1 MRKLLAFALITL
13 AVCSRG
19 AQTPSQVLASASAW
33 QQLSDRDLR
42 IASSYLLLQLA
53 GLSTTPTGPGS
64 SGLPPNC
71 ILVRASQDQCLIQN
85 NTGYL
90 NAGQLIG
97 TASGAYK
104 IRNNL
109 SVSNNAAGDQVTLSG
124 TVDSD
129 YNGYSGTW
137 GFGSEGAHS
146 KHASI
151 ADFSSPV
158 QLSGGSALVGAG
170 ETQAGFNNDYAGNAR
185 SVPWDIGAYEYQS
198 PATFLGGTG
207 SGGGGTFGSWR
218 TQ

>member
-53 GLSTTPTGPGS
+53 GLSTTPTATMS
-64 SGLPPNC
+64 NAASWQALSDHDLLIAQAYLLTQVTSG
-71 ILVRASQDQCLIQN
+71 
-85 NTGYL
+85 
-90 NAGQLIG
+90 
-97 TASGAYK
+97 GAT
-104 IRNNL
+104 NL
-109 SVSNNAAGDQVTLSG
+109 TPWTTDINAAGFSLTNVGSIGATQLIITGGPNWVGQTYMTNGL
-124 TVDSD
+124 TATNTDSTKVPMTIGM
-129 YNGYSGTW
+129 NG
-137 GFGSEGAHS
+137 
-146 KHASI
+146 
-151 ADFSSPV
+151 SSTN
-158 QLSGGSALVGAG
+158 S
-170 ETQAGFNNDYAGNAR
+170 AR

>member
-71 ILVRASQDQCLIQN
+71 TGGPNWVGQTYMTNGLTAT
-85 NTGYL
+85 NTE
-90 NAGQLIG
+90 LIG